1 MSGSKLKLNEIYAEL
16 SDLIGYENAIKV
28 YEQYKGQQ
36 INFPGNLYD
45 KTAVK
50 EMIKEQYNGKNAKE
64 LARQYNYP
72 ERWVRMIVKQKK
84 QKHTDDQLNL

>member
-36 INFPGNLYD
+36 VNFPVNLYD

-50 EMIKEQYNGKNAKE
+50 EAIKEQYNGQNAKE
-64 LARQYNYP
+64 LARQYNYS
-72 ERWVRMIVKQKK
+72 ERWVRMIVK
-84 QKHTDDQLNL
+84 

>member
-16 SDLIGYENAIKV
+16 SDLIGYENTIKV

-36 INFPGNLYD
+36 INFPVNLYD

-50 EMIKEQYNGKNAKE
+50 EMIKEQYNGQNAKE
-64 LARQYNYP
+64 LARQYNYS
-72 ERWVRMIVKQKK
+72 ERWVRMIVK
-84 QKHTDDQLNL
+84 

>member
-16 SDLIGYENAIKV
+16 SDLIGYENTIKV

-36 INFPGNLYD
+36 INFPVNLYD

-50 EMIKEQYNGKNAKE
+50 EMIKEQYNGQNAKE

-72 ERWVRMIVKQKK
+72 ERWVRMIVK
-84 QKHTDDQLNL
+84 

>member
-16 SDLIGYENAIKV
+16 SDLIGYENTIKV

-36 INFPGNLYD
+36 INFPVNLYD

-50 EMIKEQYNGKNAKE
+50 EMIK
-64 LARQYNYP
+64 
-72 ERWVRMIVKQKK
+72 
-84 QKHTDDQLNL
+84 